1 MDGAKVNFHT
11 GMMNESER
19 TVYMSESGLIDIIG
33 RGAAKKYKLK

>member
-1 MDGAKVNFHT
+1 MNFYT
-11 GMMNESER
+11 GMVNENEG

>member
-1 MDGAKVNFHT
+1 MNFHT
-11 GMMNESER
+11 EMVNESEG

>member
-11 GMMNESER
+11 GMLHVSEG